1 MTNNPKPCP
10 NMNIPSGIFTS
21 VDATG
26 VRKADGKPYKNN
38 GSVKGDGGC
47 FELTILK
54 KQIFVRGENK
64 CKGWINS
71 GYGVLL
77 KEKFDE
83 NDKNEAEKDYSN
95 YEEEAADSNNII
107 GKNSLLK
114 FYWSD
119 SPLSQSSE
127 KDYFHKVIVRVVDKD
142 KFELLQV
149 LKGNGTSFG
158 SWERIRKDYN
168 YLEEDENEE
177 PAK

>member
-1 MTNNPKPCP
+1 MATDLNP
-10 NMNIPSGIFTS
+10 NIPSGIFTS

-26 VRKADGKPYKNN
+26 VRNRFGKFYGTDKK
-38 GSVKGDGGC
+38 GLVKGDGGC

-83 NDKNEAEKDYSN
+83 NDKNVVEKDYSK
-95 YEEEAADSNNII
+95 YDEEEADSNSTIE
-107 GKNSLLK
+107 KNSLLK

-127 KDYFHKVIVRVVDKD
+127 KNYFHEVIVRVVNKN

-149 LKGNGTSFG
+149 VNGRGTAFG
-158 SWERIRKDYN
+158 SWKRVEGYHF
-168 YLEEDENEE
+168 LEEDENEE

>member
-1 MTNNPKPCP
+1 MANNLNP
-10 NMNIPSGIFTS
+10 NIPSGIFTS

-26 VRKADGKPYKNN
+26 VRDANGTVYASNN

-47 FELTILK
+47 FELTILEK
-54 KQIFVRGENK
+54 RIFVRGENK
-64 CKGWINS
+64 EKGWINS

-77 KEKFDE
+77 KKKFDE
-83 NDKNEAEKDYSN
+83 NLTTKDYSD
-95 YEEEAADSNNII
+95 YEEEDVESNEQNNII
-107 GKNSLLK
+107 EDDSLLK

-127 KDYFHKVIVRVVDKD
+127 KKHFHEVIVRVVNKD

-177 PAK
+177 SAK